1 MDAISNRPDSD
12 DPDFDAEIERM
23 LAQSHL
29 SQSEYEPPEDV
40 DDDKVS
46 VATYN
51 TMNRNKYYIAPDA
64 DLDEVMERLL
74 NHKSKKQL
82 LWEQQQQHEFDK
94 LRQNQSMSSS
104 EAEEPDKEFEA
115 LLSKQ
120 QPLAVEVKPVQMADF
135 VFADEVLLAKIK
147 AEEASQE
154 RPMTAQSVKPQKAL
168 TPVKPV

>member
-1 MDAISNRPDSD
+1 
-12 DPDFDAEIERM
+12 M

-29 SQSEYEPPEDV
+29 SQSEYEPTEDV

-82 LWEQQQQHEFDK
+82 LWEQQQQKELEN
-94 LRQNQSMSSS
+94 LRRSMSSS
-104 EAEEPDKEFEA
+104 SEEEDKEFEA

-120 QPLAVEVKPVQMADF
+120 RPLAVEIKPVPITDF
-135 VFADEVLLAKIK
+135 VFADEVLLERIK
-147 AEEASQE
+147 AEEAAQE
-154 RPMTAQSVKPQKAL
+154 RPMTAQSLKS
-168 TPVKPV
+168 